1 MHILVI
7 EDKLELSSALA
18 AHLTKVGY
26 KVTTAPDGKNGL
38 DLALHT
44 KPDLILLD
52 ILMPELNGL
61 EVLKRLRED
70 ESEYGKKVPVILL
83 TNKGDTSDILKGI
96 KQQVTAYFIKAEV
109 SLEVLTQTIKETLH
123 Q

>member
-1 MHILVI
+1 MHILIV
-7 EDKLELSSALA
+7 EDKLELSKALA
-18 AHLTKVGY
+18 AHLTKTGY
-26 KVTTAPDGKNGL
+26 KVTTAFDGKNGL

-70 ESEYGKKVPVILL
+70 DAYGKKVPVILL
-83 TNKGDTSDILKGI
+83 TNKGDANDILKGI

-109 SLEVLTQTIKETLH
+109 SLEVLTQTIKEALH